1 MEACY
6 AQSLVTVPIYET
18 LSTLAMLYLFERC
31 HAVILIRSNILSPFT
46 PFADLICSPIVEEN
60 VVHIL
65 NEAEVK
71 AIVCAKDKLDKV
83 RLKHAQRLSCHIFL
97 GSFEL

>member
-1 MEACY
+1 MI
-6 AQSLVTVPIYET
+6 LLLLT
-18 LSTLAMLYLFERC
+18 LPC
-31 HAVILIRSNILSPFT
+31 PFA
-46 PFADLICSPIVEEN
+46 PFADPICCPIVEEN

-83 RLKHAQRLSCHIFL
+83 RLKHAQRLSCHILL